1 MLSKY
6 EIKIFITNELYTKDD
21 SDKLGNNRSIKYIKS
36 KNLIMAMVI
45 PITKFATPL
54 IFCKYKPKKKFI
66 NGKPAQ
72 ANRPIRM
79 LYIECA

>member
-21 SDKLGNNRSIKYIKS
+21 SDKLGNNSSIKNIKS
-36 KNLIMAMVI
+36 KNLIIAMVI
-45 PITKFATPL
+45 PIAKLAAPL
-54 IFCKYKPKKKFI
+54 IFGTYKPKKKLI

-79 LYIECA
+79 LYIEYA